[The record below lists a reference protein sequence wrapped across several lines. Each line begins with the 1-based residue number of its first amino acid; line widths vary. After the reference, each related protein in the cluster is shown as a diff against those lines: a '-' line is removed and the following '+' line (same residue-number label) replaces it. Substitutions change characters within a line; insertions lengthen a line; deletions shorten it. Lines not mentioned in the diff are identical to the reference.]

1 MALITAQ
8 LMILI
13 LITSVMVAKITG
25 CSPQVNTG
33 LIEQSLTL
41 VNLAE
46 MILTPIATLLLFDE
60 SIVLIK

>member
-1 MALITAQ
+1 
-8 LMILI
+8 MILI

-25 CSPQVNTG
+25 SSPQVNTG
-33 LIEQSLTL
+33 LIEQSPTL